1 MTSWAARALSAA
13 AGASVL
19 LVSGC
24 TTAEKGS
31 GDGPDASANRQP
43 IEAGDQYVALGDSYT
58 SAPGVGTTTGPA
70 GCLRTDGNY
79 PHLLAAALDVELTD
93 VSCGGAK
100 TDDMTQ
106 PQALGSEEVPAQV
119 DAVTGDTDL
128 VTLSIGANNGSVYGN
143 LVVSCARL
151 AVADPTGAPCS
162 DLAQKNPDVLPE
174 VFDGVAADIVAT
186 VDAILDRAPKARIVI
201 VGYPQIIPAQGT
213 CSLLPLAEGD
223 YAFGRGVLQ
232 EFVEAQEKAARE
244 AGAEYVDVW
253 AASEG
258 HDICSEDPWVAGFKP
273 AKAGTAYHPYAE
285 EQAAVADL
293 LESTVSES

>member
-1 MTSWAARALSAA
+1 MRSWATRGLLAA
-13 AGASVL
+13 AVVPVL
-19 LVSGC
+19 LAAGC
-24 TTAEKGS
+24 TTAEKD
-31 GDGPDASANRQP
+31 GDDSPDASANRQP
-43 IEAGDQYVALGDSYT
+43 IEAGDRYVALGDSYT

-79 PHLLAAALDVELTD
+79 PTLLAGALDLELTD

-100 TDDMTQ
+100 TDDMTK
-106 PQALGSEEVPAQV
+106 PQVVGSETVPAQV
-119 DAVTGDTDL
+119 DAVTEDTDL

-151 AVADPTGAPCS
+151 ATTNPTGAPCS
-162 DLAQKNPDVLPE
+162 DLAQKNPDVLPQ
-174 VFDGVAADIVAT
+174 VFDGVEAGIVET
-186 VDAILDRAPKARIVI
+186 VGAILDRAPHARVVI

-213 CSLLPLAEGD
+213 CALLPLAEGD

-232 EFVEAQEKAARE
+232 EFVEAQAEAAEK

-258 HDICSEDPWVAGFKP
+258 HDICGQEPWVAGFRP
-273 AKAGTAYHPYAE
+273 AEAGTAYHPYAE

-293 LESTVSES
+293 LESTVSGP

>member
-1 MTSWAARALSAA
+1 MTSWATRGLL
-13 AGASVL
+13 ASVVTVL
-19 LVSGC
+19 LAGC
-24 TTAEKGS
+24 TAEKS
-31 GDGPDASANRQP
+31 GGDDAPDASANRQP
-43 IEAGDQYVALGDSYT
+43 ITAGDQYVALGDSYT

-79 PHLLAAALDVELTD
+79 PTLLAAALDLELTD

-100 TDDMTQ
+100 TDDMTRPQ
-106 PQALGSEEVPAQV
+106 PLGADTVPAQV

-151 AVADPTGAPCS
+151 ATTNPTGAPCS

-174 VFDGVAADIVAT
+174 VFDGVAADIVTT
-186 VDAILDRAPKARIVI
+186 VGAILDRAPKARIVV

-213 CSLLPLAEGD
+213 CPLLPLAEGD

-232 EFVEAQEKAARE
+232 EFVEAQAEAAE
-244 AGAEYVDVW
+244 QAGAEYVDVW

-258 HDICSEDPWVAGFKP
+258 HDICSNDPWVAGVRP
-273 AKAGTAYHPYAE
+273 AKAATPYHPYAE

-293 LESTVSES
+293 LESVVSGP

>member
-1 MTSWAARALSAA
+1 MTSWARRGLV
-13 AGASVL
+13 ASVVATVL
-19 LVSGC
+19 LAGC
-24 TTAEKGS
+24 TAEEP
-31 GDGPDASANRQP
+31 DWDDAPDASANRQP
-43 IEAGDQYVALGDSYT
+43 ITAGDQYVALGDSYT

-79 PHLLAAALDVELTD
+79 PTLLATALDLELTD

-100 TDDMTQ
+100 TDDMTR
-106 PQALGSEEVPAQV
+106 PQALGADTVPAQV
-119 DAVTGDTDL
+119 DAVTGETDL

-151 AVADPTGAPCS
+151 AVTNPTGAPCS

-174 VFDGVAADIVAT
+174 VFDGVAADIVTT
-186 VDAILDRAPKARIVI
+186 VGAILDRAPKARIVV

-213 CSLLPLAEGD
+213 CPLLPLAEGD

-232 EFVEAQEKAARE
+232 EFVEAQAEAAE
-244 AGAEYVDVW
+244 QAGAEYVDVW
-253 AASEG
+253 DASEG
-258 HDICSEDPWVAGFKP
+258 HDICSNDPWVAGFRP

-293 LESTVSES
+293 LESVVSGP

>member
-1 MTSWAARALSAA
+1 MRSWASRAVVLTAVP
-13 AGASVL
+13 VL
-19 LVSGC
+19 LLAGC
-24 TTAEKGS
+24 TTEKLG
-31 GDGPDASANRQP
+31 GDDSPDASANRQP
-43 IEAGDQYVALGDSYT
+43 VKAGDRYVALGDSYT

-79 PHLLAAALDVELTD
+79 PHLLATALDLELTD

-100 TDDMTQ
+100 TQDMTK
-106 PQALGSEEVPAQV
+106 PQVAGAETVAAQV
-119 DAVTGDTDL
+119 DAVTEDTDL

-151 AVADPTGAPCS
+151 AVTNPTGAPCS
-162 DLAQKNPDVLPE
+162 DLAQKNPDVLPQ
-174 VFDGVAADIVAT
+174 VFDGVATGIVET
-186 VDAILDRAPKARIVI
+186 VAAILDRAPNARIVI

-213 CSLLPLAEGD
+213 CALLPLAEGD

-232 EFVEAQEKAARE
+232 EFVEAQAEAAE
-244 AGAEYVDVW
+244 QAGAEYVDVW

-258 HDICSEDPWVAGFKP
+258 HDICGDDPWVAGFRP

-293 LESTVSES
+293 VEALVSE

>member
-1 MTSWAARALSAA
+1 MRSWATRAA
-13 AGASVL
+13 ALGAVPVL
-19 LVSGC
+19 LLAGC
-24 TTAEKGS
+24 TTAKEG
-31 GDGPDASANRQP
+31 GDDSPDASANRQP

-79 PHLLAAALDVELTD
+79 PTLLATALGLELTD
-93 VSCGGAK
+93 ASCGGAK
-100 TDDMTQ
+100 TQDMTASQ
-106 PQALGSEEVPAQV
+106 VVGSETVPPQV
-119 DAVTGDTDL
+119 ESVTEDTDL

-151 AVADPTGAPCS
+151 AVANPTGAPCS

-174 VFDGVAADIVAT
+174 VFDGVADDIVAT
-186 VDAILDRAPKARIVI
+186 VGAILDRAPHARVVI

-213 CSLLPLAEGD
+213 CALLPLAEGD

-232 EFVEAQEKAARE
+232 EFVEAQAEAAEK

-258 HDICSEDPWVAGFKP
+258 HDICAQDPWVAGVRP
-273 AKAGTAYHPYAE
+273 AKAGTPYHPYAD

-293 LESTVSES
+293 VEALVGTGA